1 MKSLRLRSAII
12 ASIASM
18 LICTMLLG
26 SVLISGVHA
35 KGSGSEKSQYN
46 LDENCKNDHKGKL
59 ITLTGSRNLETIDT
73 GTNQKTKNEIDT
85 DKTADKDGLQG
96 QQGVVLN
103 NDVLLAGSTVTSAN
117 LQNATKKSNNHFE
130 TPDIF
135 FPLLENGSINLRA
148 PAAVNDLIKSKLN
161 QDENQRIKDTLDYKK
176 SLPLKERREFNVCN
190 LPIGNVV
197 DGFKYNQ
204 IDGTKK
210 SDILLGTSAA
220 DDISGKDGGDVIQ
233 ARDDDDIVHGGKGD
247 DSVQAGFGNDNIH
260 ADDGDDAVFT
270 GPNDDYANGG
280 NGNDELYAQDGDDVL
295 EGGPGADFF
304 DCGTGFDTV
313 VDFNPNEGDITNDNC
328 EDVRT
333 NL

>member
-26 SVLISGVHA
+26 SVLISNVYA

-46 LDENCKNDHKGKL
+46 LDENCKDGHKGQL
-59 ITLTGSRNLETIDT
+59 VTITGSRNVETIGTD
-73 GTNQKTKNEIDT
+73 TNQKSKNEIDT
-85 DKTADKDGLQG
+85 DKTVDKDGLEG
-96 QQGVVLN
+96 QPGVIG
-103 NDVLLAGSTVTSAN
+103 NDANAGGNLLFG
-117 LQNATKKSNNHFE
+117 TKKSNNHFE
-130 TPDIF
+130 QPDIF
-135 FPLLENGSINLRA
+135 FPLNSTGGIDQSSIDNSQ
-148 PAAVNDLIKSKLN
+148 AVNDLVKSKLN
-161 QDENQRIKDTLDYKK
+161 QDEDQRIKDTIDYKK
-176 SLPLKERREFNVCN
+176 TLPLKERREFNVCN
-190 LPIGNVV
+190 LPLGNIV
-197 DGFKYNQ
+197 DGFQYNE

-210 SDILLGTSAA
+210 SDILLGTAAA
-220 DDISGKDGGDVIQ
+220 DDIKGKDGGDVIQ

-247 DSVQAGFGNDNIH
+247 DSIQAGFGNDNIH
-260 ADDGDDAVFT
+260 ADDGDDAVFA
-270 GPNDDYANGG
+270 GPNDDYLNGG

-304 DCGTGFDTV
+304 DCGPGFDTV